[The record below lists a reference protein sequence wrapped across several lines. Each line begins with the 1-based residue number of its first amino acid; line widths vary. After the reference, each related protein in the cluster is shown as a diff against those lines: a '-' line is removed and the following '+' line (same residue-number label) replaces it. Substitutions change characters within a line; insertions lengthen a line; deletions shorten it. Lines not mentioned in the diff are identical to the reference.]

1 MRNEVVIE
9 DEESLSSNEVFPN
22 LQKLYEELVN
32 VEKGYE
38 IKIEDPCKRQ
48 EGCGEKQID
57 EETKLE

>member
-38 IKIEDPCKRQ
+38 IKIEDPCKR
-48 EGCGEKQID
+48 
-57 EETKLE
+57 